1 MHRGATAWANC
12 KLIGVYVVHV
22 GPHPTGTHYQ
32 VELVS
37 AELRHLVKAV
47 GWGWVFFLSRLRRA
61 DSKLFALLL
70 RTLAT
75 ESNLTLLNRAG
86 RRLPRRQCGPSQ
98 DQTGPGAQP
107 RRGLLVRGIAVRGKA
122 SRFVCVAS
130 IMTQAMRKSDLSE
143 Q

>member
-22 GPHPTGTHYQ
+22 GPRPTGTHYQ

-86 RRLPRRQCGPSQ
+86 RRSL
-98 DQTGPGAQP
+98 GASAD
-107 RRGLLVRGIAVRGKA
+107 LLKTKLAPAPNHAGAFLFA
-122 SRFVCVAS
+122 A
-130 IMTQAMRKSDLSE
+130 
-143 Q
+143 

>member
-1 MHRGATAWANC
+1 MLCRNRKLARPALECLHFCQAADRRHYARKMHRGATAWANC

-22 GPHPTGTHYQ
+22 GPRPTGTHYQ

-75 ESNLTLLNRAG
+75 ESNLTL
-86 RRLPRRQCGPSQ
+86 P
-98 DQTGPGAQP
+98 
-107 RRGLLVRGIAVRGKA
+107 
-122 SRFVCVAS
+122 
-130 IMTQAMRKSDLSE
+130 
-143 Q
+143 

>member
-86 RRLPRRQCGPSQ
+86 RRLPRRQAFSRPNW
-98 DQTGPGAQP
+98 P
-107 RRGLLVRGIAVRGKA
+107 RRPTAPGPFC
-122 SRFVCVAS
+122 SRHSGAWQSFALCL
-130 IMTQAMRKSDLSE
+130 RC
-143 Q
+143 

>member
-22 GPHPTGTHYQ
+22 GPRPTGTHYQ

-86 RRLPRRQCGPSQ
+86 RRLPRHQCGPSQ
-98 DQTGPGAQP
+98 DQTGPGASQTAP
-107 RRGLLVRGIAVRGKA
+107 GLFARGMTALGGLRSNVHYSLE
-122 SRFVCVAS
+122 SRH
-130 IMTQAMRKSDLSE
+130 
-143 Q
+143 

>member
-1 MHRGATAWANC
+1 MHRGAAAWANC

-22 GPHPTGTHYQ
+22 GPRPIGTDYQ

-37 AELRHLVKAV
+37 AQLKHLVKAV
-47 GWGWVFFLSRLRRA
+47 GWGWAFFLARLRRA

-75 ESNLTLLNRAG
+75 ESNLTSPNRAG

-98 DQTGPGAQP
+98 DQTGPGDSQP
-107 RRGLLVRGIAVRGKA
+107 RRGLFC
-122 SRFVCVAS
+122 SRRS
-130 IMTQAMRKSDLSE
+130 KL
-143 Q
+143 